1 MRPEKSRKE
10 IHKRTHVETKVKI
23 DRCVEGIAFNTSQ
36 NIVVLINM
44 INHGNTSNWQYYK
57 RGLKEGKII
66 DTNFNILL
74 RIDIHMIDLC

>member
-23 DRCVEGIAFNTSQ
+23 DRYVWKELRFNTSQ

-44 INHGNTSNWQYYK
+44 NNHGNTSNWQYYK

-74 RIDIHMIDLC
+74 RIGIHS